1 MTTAVHIRCDLET
14 RDAITAMSR
23 ADGVTQGELVARLVA
38 EEAARRDHRD
48 DHKTTAR
55 DHSATT
61 PDGGTEI
68 ALLRDEVQRLRLELD
83 RAHATADDLRTM
95 VHEAHTI
102 AQTQA
107 IATAAKPSFADRV
120 RALLRRG
127 RDLEDKG
134 DTAI

>member
-14 RDAITAMSR
+14 RDAITAMSS
-23 ADGVTQGELVARLVA
+23 ADGVTQGAFLARLVA
-38 EEAARRDHRD
+38 EEQARRDHAK
-48 DHKTTAR
+48 DHATTAQ
-55 DHSATT
+55 DHSA
-61 PDGGTEI
+61 EVK
-68 ALLRDEVQRLRLELD
+68 LLRDEVQRLRLELD
-83 RAHATADDLRTM
+83 RAHDEADDLRTM

-120 RALLRRG
+120 RHLLRRG

-134 DTAI
+134 DTAV